1 MVDVLP
7 TTTTT
12 TTFIYMPNIGIGAM
26 DEVHGKHAY
35 SWGRAVGADPSA
47 LLDLQFRE
55 ILMRSISERPLTPL
69 EIDGFEKF
77 FEENGFE
84 YVYWFG
90 VHSTLQERRFEV
102 I

>member
-12 TTFIYMPNIGIGAM
+12 TTFICHSRVGTGAM
-26 DEVHGKHAY
+26 DAVHGKHAY

-55 ILMRSISERPLTPL
+55 IWMRCISERPLTPL
-69 EIDGFEKF
+69 EIDGFQKF

-84 YVYWFG
+84 YVFWFG
-90 VHSTLQERRFEV
+90 VHATLQERRFEV
-102 I
+102 V